1 MSGRSVVLRLLPA
14 LAIVVGIG
22 TMSGNAITIG
32 HELGHK
38 AERGYRRAAQLA
50 LGVVGYGH
58 FSIEHNRGHHVKVAT
73 PEDCSSGRLG
83 ETVWAFAARD
93 ITGALKGAVAQ
104 ESLRLQNRGKG
115 FWSLE
120 NEILQSWAV
129 TGLVAAALVIWL
141 GWAALPLIL
150 AHHFTAWYALSQVNY
165 IEHYGLKRARRAN
178 GKYEPCQPHH
188 SWNTNHIF
196 SNLMQI
202 NLQRHSDHHA
212 HPQRPYQAL
221 RDYERLP
228 RLPSGYPGCLV
239 LANCPPLWF
248 RVMDPRVMAWAGE
261 WGDGS
266 LDSVNTGAE
275 ATRAG

>member
-1 MSGRSVVLRLLPA
+1 MTLFTGTDDDGSAVSYRDGKRFLWLTMMVLFAVPFGAGALYLVTGNALATLIPFLWVFAAIPTLDALLGEDPHNPPEAVVPAMSADPWYMRVAMAAIPLHYALFIGATWLVTTQALPWWSV

-115 FWSLE
+115 FWSL
-120 NEILQSWAV
+120 
-129 TGLVAAALVIWL
+129 
-141 GWAALPLIL
+141 
-150 AHHFTAWYALSQVNY
+150 
-165 IEHYGLKRARRAN
+165 
-178 GKYEPCQPHH
+178 
-188 SWNTNHIF
+188 
-196 SNLMQI
+196 
-202 NLQRHSDHHA
+202 
-212 HPQRPYQAL
+212 
-221 RDYERLP
+221 
-228 RLPSGYPGCLV
+228 
-239 LANCPPLWF
+239 
-248 RVMDPRVMAWAGE
+248 
-261 WGDGS
+261 
-266 LDSVNTGAE
+266 
-275 ATRAG
+275 